1 MLSAGEGAWEA
12 ERWEHV
18 VVETGHGADPVA
30 GEGEDEQAGA
40 VADAS
45 GGGAK
50 VGPERQLTIRP
61 RRHEVIS
68 RTSAEVAGIEAG
80 HDVAALVF
88 EGYWWHGY
96 ADIGG
101 EQRDKCF
108 DIAGRVREEELRHSG
123 RGDC

>member
-1 MLSAGEGAWEA
+1 MLLAGERARQP
-12 ERWEHV
+12 ERWEDV

-40 VADAS
+40 VADAA
-45 GGGAK
+45 GGGAQ
-50 VGPERQLTIRP
+50 VGAESQLTIRP

-68 RTSAEVAGIEAG
+68 RTAAEDAGVEAG
-80 HDVAALVF
+80 YDVAALVF

-101 EQRDKCF
+101 EQRDKRL
-108 DIAGRVREEELRHSG
+108 DVAGLVGADELCHQRLL
-123 RGDC
+123 RG

>member
-1 MLSAGEGAWEA
+1 MLSAGEGAWQA

-40 VADAS
+40 GAGAS
-45 GGGAK
+45 GGGAQ
-50 VGPERQLTIRP
+50 VGAERQLTIPP

-68 RTSAEVAGIEAG
+68 RTAPEDAGVEAG
-80 HDVAALVF
+80 HDVAALGF
-88 EGYWWHGY
+88 EGDWGHGY

-101 EQRDKCF
+101 V
-108 DIAGRVREEELRHSG
+108 AREKGLE
-123 RGDC
+123 